1 MTTEQILEVQ
11 QGLRHL
17 MTALANVNLY
27 SGEHQQVRNLCEDAR
42 QRLEDAMT
50 GSPEFSVLLVDDKLI
65 ADGTPL
71 GKSLYSERFVAAL
84 KARHVSHV
92 KFCSGITV
100 AELQGLAEGLSARGR
115 GRELRSTPH
124 IRLGK
129 VAVGVASER
138 ECSVEQG
145 GEDESPSS
153 SSMSSLSGKETLFYR
168 EIIQQAQTREQL
180 PMAGVTSLVSDLE
193 DRLRMDPKV
202 LLALAPL
209 SSHEERTISHATSVS
224 ILNLAQAMALGIE
237 GSLLQEIGIAGMLHD
252 IGKLFIPEEILEKP
266 ELDDTERE
274 VYQEHAQ
281 RGALYLL
288 DSPWVPKLAVITAF
302 DHHRRF
308 DGAGY
313 PRTGLPL
320 RQNLCSMITAIS
332 DAYDALRSVAGTDF
346 PRIGATMAAAAG
358 TAFHPGLTRRF
369 LELMTRRSAE

>member
-1 MTTEQILEVQ
+1 
-11 QGLRHL
+11 
-17 MTALANVNLY
+17 
-27 SGEHQQVRNLCEDAR
+27 
-42 QRLEDAMT
+42 
-50 GSPEFSVLLVDDKLI
+50 
-65 ADGTPL
+65 
-71 GKSLYSERFVAAL
+71 
-84 KARHVSHV
+84 
-92 KFCSGITV
+92 
-100 AELQGLAEGLSARGR
+100 
-115 GRELRSTPH
+115 
-124 IRLGK
+124 
-129 VAVGVASER
+129 
-138 ECSVEQG
+138 
-145 GEDESPSS
+145 
-153 SSMSSLSGKETLFYR
+153 MSSLSGKETLFYR
-168 EIIQQAQTREQL
+168 EVIQQAQTREQL

-209 SSHEERTISHATSVS
+209 SSRVERTLSHATSVS

-266 ELDDTERE
+266 ELDDTERG

-302 DHHRRF
+302 EHHRRF
-308 DGAGY
+308 DGTGY

-332 DAYDALRSVAGTDF
+332 DAYDALRSVDGTDF
-346 PRIGATMAAAAG
+346 PQIGATMAAAAG

-369 LELMTRRSAE
+369 LELMARRSAE